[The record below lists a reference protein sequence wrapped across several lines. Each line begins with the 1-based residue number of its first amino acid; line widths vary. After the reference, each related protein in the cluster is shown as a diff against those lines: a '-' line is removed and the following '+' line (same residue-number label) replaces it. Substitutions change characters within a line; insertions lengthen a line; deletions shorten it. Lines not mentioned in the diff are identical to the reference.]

1 MCCTYLFKLSYLFLG
16 KARYSIVF
24 PKGRKSWIA
33 KPILEAKDYTHLTHI
48 MEDVIQFRLDDKTH
62 DMIDYDTPSTIP
74 CNIATI
80 DRPPKE
86 DIILRHKSRFPSH
99 SQQTTQ

>member
-1 MCCTYLFKLSYLFLG
+1 MKLWT
-16 KARYSIVF
+16 AT
-24 PKGRKSWIA
+24 
-33 KPILEAKDYTHLTHI
+33 PILEPKDYTHLTHM

-62 DMIDYDTPSTIP
+62 DMIDYNTPSTIP

-80 DRPPKE
+80 ERPPKE
-86 DIILRHKSRFPSH
+86 DIVSRHKSRFPSH

>member
-1 MCCTYLFKLSYLFLG
+1 M
-16 KARYSIVF
+16 
-24 PKGRKSWIA
+24 
-33 KPILEAKDYTHLTHI
+33 

-80 DRPPKE
+80 DRLSKE
-86 DIILRHKSRFPSH
+86 DIISRHKSRFPSH
-99 SQQTTQ
+99 SQQITQYLYNHLFTTYIITSASYSVYKLIMPPVHINNL

>member
-1 MCCTYLFKLSYLFLG
+1 M
-16 KARYSIVF
+16 
-24 PKGRKSWIA
+24 
-33 KPILEAKDYTHLTHI
+33 

-86 DIILRHKSRFPSH
+86 DIISRHKSSFFHTHDKQHNNCIIYLQHTSLH
-99 SQQTTQ
+99 LQVIQCIN